1 MRSSFWRALTRPALV
16 AAFLGV
22 LTAWAWFTP
31 PGLLGKA
38 DAIGYA
44 VCHRS
49 PAHSF
54 FVGETQL
61 PLCARC
67 SGTFLSA
74 LIGMVFQLRRGQ
86 RSLFPPRPLR
96 WGLVVLAGFFI
107 LDGVNSFL
115 NLLPGAPALYPPQN
129 VLRLVSGSGFGAALA
144 ILFYPFVNQI
154 LWAQPIPEPA
164 LATPRQGLGLFAV
177 IAVGALGIYARFPAL
192 TLPLALLSTAGVV
205 LLLSL
210 SYTLLWVIMFQRE
223 GTFSNWYSAR
233 WFLLAGLATALVH
246 IALVDIARFTLTA
259 TWEGFNLP

>member
-1 MRSSFWRALTRPALV
+1 MRSSFWRALARPALAV
-16 AAFLGV
+16 AFLGA

-74 LIGMVFQLRRGQ
+74 FIGIAFQVPRGR

-96 WGLVVLAGFFI
+96 GVLIVLAAFFV
-107 LDGVNSFL
+107 LDGVNSLL
-115 NLLPGAPALYPPQN
+115 NALPGVTALYPPQN
-129 VLRLVSGSGFGAALA
+129 TWRLISGSGFGAGLA
-144 ILFYPFVNQI
+144 ALFYPFLNQI

-164 LATPRQGLGLFAV
+164 LATPRQVLGFFAV
-177 IAVGALGIYARFPAL
+177 VALGVLGIYARLPWL
-192 TLPLALLSTAGVV
+192 TLPLAVLSAAGVV

-210 SYTLLWVIMFQRE
+210 SYTLLWVIMFQGE

-233 WFLLAGLATALVH
+233 WFLLAGLTTALVH